1 MKEASFKTK
10 KKIEPSPD
18 LQSLKD
24 MIMLLVYE
32 RLRNYLQSL
41 LVHLK
46 QG

>member
-10 KKIEPSPD
+10 KKIELSPD
-18 LQSLKD
+18 LHSLKGF
-24 MIMLLVYE
+24 IMLLVYE

-41 LVHLK
+41 QVHQK